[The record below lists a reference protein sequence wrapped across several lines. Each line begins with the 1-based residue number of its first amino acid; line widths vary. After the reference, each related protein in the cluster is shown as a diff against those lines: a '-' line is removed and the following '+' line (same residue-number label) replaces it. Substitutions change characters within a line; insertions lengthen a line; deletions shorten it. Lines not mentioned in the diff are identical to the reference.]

1 MKETRPTRPAPAP
14 EAAPGG
20 ASAGTDG
27 IARTLANALRASP
40 ALGLTIAGGVALHFV
55 LGAAAFDQLWYVQER
70 GFERAEIARLSGWI
84 GMTAGVLGNLFGGW
98 GGDWWQRRFGS
109 GRPLFLCWVLMALA
123 PVNLAYRLVP
133 PDSFFFFAGI
143 FFGFF
148 GLGAFYGPTFST
160 VQELAPPHIR
170 ATIVA
175 F

>member
-1 MKETRPTRPAPAP
+1 M
-14 EAAPGG
+14 
-20 ASAGTDG
+20 
-27 IARTLANALRASP
+27 
-40 ALGLTIAGGVALHFV
+40 

-109 GRPLFLCWVLMALA
+109 SRLIFLFWVMLLLSPL
-123 PVNLAYRLVP
+123 NLAYRLVP

-160 VQELAPPHIR
+160 AGITAQH
-170 ATIVA
+170 A
-175 F
+175 FLIGNPGPVKLSFSNAASKTTKLQLDHPLSARVDPYPESS